1 MKIDQKFLKKNKDY
15 YRFIEKYD
23 WVEVTDHMKGLEAIF
38 HKIRSRIIKNLIRRY
53 SIKGKFLDAGCG
65 TGLLLRYLPK
75 DSIGLD
81 INPRNIE
88 KAKIHAPNAK
98 FIIGDIE
105 KIPFGQN
112 TFSTIIC
119 TEVIEHQ
126 PNPIPA
132 IKELNRV
139 LKKGGVL
146 IGSTPAISFIWKF
159 RFLSS
164 TCPREEPFHKN
175 FYEYELREL
184 FKDFKVMLIKKSV
197 LGMSFIFVLEK
208 IK

>member
-1 MKIDQKFLKKNKDY
+1 MKIDKKFLKKNKDY
-15 YRFIEKYD
+15 YRYIEEYD

-38 HKIRSRIIKNLIRRY
+38 HKIRSFMIRGLVKKY
-53 SIKGKFLDAGCG
+53 SKAGKFLDAGCG

-75 DSIGLD
+75 GTTGLD

-98 FIIGDIE
+98 LVLGDIE
-105 KIPFGQN
+105 KMPFKQN
-112 TFSTIIC
+112 TFSTVIC

-126 PNPIPA
+126 PNPGPT
-132 IKELNRV
+132 IKELRRV

-146 IGSTPAISFIWKF
+146 IGSTPAASLIWNL

-175 FYEYELREL
+175 FEEHELRKI
-184 FKDFKVMLIKKSV
+184 FKDFKIKLLKKSV
-197 LGMSFIFVLEK
+197 LGMSFVFVLEK
-208 IK
+208 V